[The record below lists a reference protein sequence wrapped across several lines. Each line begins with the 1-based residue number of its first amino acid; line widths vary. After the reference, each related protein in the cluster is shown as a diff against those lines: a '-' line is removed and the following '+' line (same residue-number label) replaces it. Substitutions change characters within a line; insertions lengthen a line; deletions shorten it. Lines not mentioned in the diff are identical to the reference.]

1 MEIKAGFTGSHKA
14 LPSWQAV
21 LMLWVWE
28 LEGSA
33 RKLFKKRSA
42 LEEGLDRRRGGS
54 PRNGG
59 NVM

>member
-42 LEEGLDRRRGGS
+42 LEEGLDRRDGS
-54 PRNGG
+54 QRNGG
-59 NVM
+59 NVV